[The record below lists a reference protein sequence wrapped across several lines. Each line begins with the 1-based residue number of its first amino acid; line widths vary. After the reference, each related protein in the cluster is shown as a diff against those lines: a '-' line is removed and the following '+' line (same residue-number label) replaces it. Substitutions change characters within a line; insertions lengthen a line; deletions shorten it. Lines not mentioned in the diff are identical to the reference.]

1 MTFDYLTSLTGT
13 PQPLTPDDWAS
24 LLDSPQ
30 VAEICAKVEAGEKE
44 LKRKLPAIMWQ
55 ATYNGKPRKNENA
68 QSSGLYMLDIDH
80 VEDPDELSVNIQAR
94 MNMHPQGYGIVIMHI
109 TPSGKGLRIV
119 ARMLKEQGFERI
131 SQYQK
136 WLADEL
142 KLEDYDAVTKDLA
155 RMSFAVPRK
164 NLLYY
169 DPAVFVLEAEATVKN
184 LPPEE
189 KPLFNDLPQQ
199 ETASTEKPAQT
210 TYQGHP
216 LSEIWVKLVEMVIKK
231 PIEEGD
237 RNSSIYR
244 TALLFRYVCDN
255 NPNVIVA
262 NIPTYGLSKAEVFQ
276 AVRSACNYELSQ
288 RSMAYMMK
296 LYGEMYSPTAADG
309 TATGIEA
316 SRAELIS
323 MPKLDFEL
331 PPLFSH
337 YVNLCPD
344 DYKIPMLLSMLPVLG
359 TIATGIRAPYLDGV
373 MQSPSFFSVLVA
385 PQASGK
391 SFLRPMVAQLTERI
405 RMDDLTA
412 RALETAYKDELRKCK
427 NKAKQPEDPHA
438 AVRIVPAS
446 ISIAQLLKRLD
457 HADGKHLFTFCE
469 EIDTL
474 TKSNKSGSWSQ
485 KSDIYRNAFDNA
497 EYGQDYI
504 SENTYSAIVK
514 VFYNMLV
521 LGTPKA
527 VQRFFGDPEDGLC
540 SRVCFITLP
549 DQFGAEMPVFGS
561 LSAKQLKTVQSIV
574 ARLMQ
579 NERVYKLNY
588 LTGEIQK
595 WLSEKRK
602 VALESQSNAIN
613 IFMRRA
619 AVIGFRAA
627 LICHAIYGSPQ
638 KKHQETIAHMF
649 RFVSDA
655 CLYTLFARYGEKM
668 EDAEPANGETKQAN
682 IYNMLPAE
690 FTLDELARVAE
701 SAHAKT
707 QPKKIALRL
716 RKAGLLEQV
725 RRGVYRKVEKPA
737 NDKQK

>member
-1 MTFDYLTSLTGT
+1 MKFDYVTSFAAY
-13 PQPLTPDDWAS
+13 PQPLTPDDWAH

-30 VAEICAKVEAGEKE
+30 VAEICTKVEAGDKE

-80 VEDPDELSVNIQAR
+80 VEEPAELSNEIQAR

-131 SQYQK
+131 SQYQQ
-136 WLADEL
+136 WLAGEL
-142 KLEDYDAVTKDLA
+142 KLKEYDAVTKDLA

-169 DPAVFVLEAEATVKN
+169 DPAIFVLDAEATVKN

-189 KPLFNDLPQQ
+189 KPLFNDLPQPA
-199 ETASTEKPAQT
+199 TPSSEKPVQT
-210 TYQGHP
+210 TYQGHS
-216 LSEIWVKLVEMVIKK
+216 LSEIWCKLVEMVIKK

-244 TALLFRYVCDN
+244 VALLFRYICDN

-262 NIPTYGLSKAEVFQ
+262 NIPTYGLSRAEVFQ
-276 AVRSACNYELSQ
+276 AVRSACNYELSH
-288 RSMAYMMK
+288 RNMTYMMK
-296 LYGEMYSPTAADG
+296 LYNEMYGQNAAD
-309 TATGIEA
+309 A
-316 SRAELIS
+316 SEGADDAVQNEIIS

-331 PPLFSH
+331 PPIFSH
-337 YVNLCPD
+337 YVNICPD
-344 DYKIPMLLSMLPVLG
+344 DYKTPMLLAMLPVLG
-359 TIATGIRAPYLDGV
+359 TVATGIRAVYLDGV
-373 MQSPSFFSVLVA
+373 MQTPSFFSVLVA

-412 RALETAYKDELRKCK
+412 RALESAYKDELKKSK

-438 AVRIVPAS
+438 SVRIVPAS

-457 HADGKHLFTFCE
+457 NAEGKHLFTFCE

-474 TKSNKSGSWSQ
+474 TKSNKSGAWSQ

-527 VQRFFGDPEDGLC
+527 AERFFGDPEDGLC

-549 DQFGAEMPVFGS
+549 DQFGAKMPVFGS
-561 LSAKQLKTVQSIV
+561 LSSKQLKTVQTIV
-574 ARLMQ
+574 ERLMRD
-579 NERVYKLNY
+579 ERIYKLSY
-588 LTGEIQK
+588 LNPEIEA
-595 WLSEKRK
+595 WLAEKRRSAI
-602 VALESQSNAIN
+602 VSQSNAIN

-627 LICHAIYGSPQ
+627 LICHAIYGNPQ
-638 KKHQETIAHMF
+638 KKHKEIILRMF

-655 CLYTLFARYGEKM
+655 CLYALYCRYNEKM
-668 EDAEPANGETKQAN
+668 EALEHSEKTTKSGN
-682 IYNMLPAE
+682 IYDLLPVE
-690 FTLDELARVAE
+690 FDLDTLGSVARSVGA
-701 SAHAKT
+701 SSS
-707 QPKKIALRL
+707 PRMIAMRF
-716 RKAGLLEQV
+716 RKAGLVEQV
-725 RRGVYRKVEKPA
+725 RRGLYRKINKA
-737 NDKQK
+737 NQE